1 MAASFSPSFFTPP
14 VCWITLCG
22 LLQFLL
28 PAPRSSA
35 APAHPGFPAR
45 RVLLVHGINDSAKS
59 MLWMQRLLESRG
71 WQASAISLHPSNASV
86 PFDVMA
92 RQLDTYVAATF
103 PPGEKF
109 DLVAFSMGGLVAR
122 YYIQNLGGA
131 HRVRRFVTI
140 STPNHG
146 TLWAWLSGRAGV
158 KQMRPGSPMLRQ
170 LNSDLSALV
179 PLDYT
184 SIYTPFDLSIL
195 PAASSRISIARNIV
209 AWCPLH
215 PLMVMMP
222 SPLHAVLR
230 ALE

>member
-1 MAASFSPSFFTPP
+1 MGQLTSRGRTR
-14 VCWITLCG
+14 WITLFG

-28 PAPRSSA
+28 PGPVHSA
-35 APAHPGFPAR
+35 ALPSDPLLGGR

-59 MLWMQRLLESRG
+59 MARMKRFLEARG
-71 WQASAISLHPSNASV
+71 WHVYSISLRPNDGSV

-92 RQLDTYVAATF
+92 RQLDAFVAAAI
-103 PPGEKF
+103 PSREKF

-122 YYIQNLGGA
+122 YYIQKMGGYG
-131 HRVRRFVTI
+131 RVRRFVSI

-158 KQMRPGSPMLRQ
+158 KQMRPNSEMLRD
-170 LNSDLSALV
+170 LNADVSKLV
-179 PLDYT
+179 ALDYT
-184 SIYTPFDLSIL
+184 SIYTPLDLTIV
-195 PAASSRISIARNIV
+195 PAASSSMPVARNVISWV
-209 AWCPLH
+209 PLH

-222 SPLHAVLR
+222 GPMHAVER

>member
-1 MAASFSPSFFTPP
+1 L
-14 VCWITLCG
+14 ITLCG

-28 PAPRSSA
+28 PVPRSIA
-35 APAHPGFPAR
+35 APAHPVIPPR

-59 MLWMQRLLESRG
+59 MVWLQRLLQSHG
-71 WQASAISLHPSNASV
+71 WQVSAISLHPSNASV

-92 RQLDTYVAATF
+92 RQLDTFVAANF

-122 YYIQNLGGA
+122 YYLQNLDGA
-131 HRVRRFVTI
+131 RHVRRFVTL

-146 TLWAWLSGRAGV
+146 TLWAWLSGRTGV

-170 LNSDLSALV
+170 LNSGLSALA
-179 PLDYT
+179 PLHYT

-195 PAASSRISIARNIV
+195 PPASSRISTARNIV
-209 AWCPLH
+209 VWCPLH

-222 SPLHAVLR
+222 APLHAVLR
-230 ALE
+230 ALEANIPN